1 MTALAIFLFVAA
13 AWSFYCVARP
23 RTAWRV
29 TEGWKYRDPQN
40 VEPSDTYLSLQTVG
54 AAVGGIAAV
63 AIGIA
68 LLVIPTGAERERERE
83 QERQAERDACEP
95 ARQRFRDTVRYED
108 AEVAN
113 RDDVT
118 ALASSLDVTAEIE
131 SLPSGAAIPGGE
143 PPQRDTVTVRRG
155 DDFLFLMSDVY
166 VSEC

>member
-29 TEGWKYRDPQN
+29 TEGWKYKDAQN
-40 VEPSDTYLSLQTVG
+40 VEPSDTYLSLRSV
-54 AAVGGIAAV
+54 AAAIGGIAAV

-83 QERQAERDACEP
+83 QEQQAERDACEP
-95 ARQRFRDTVRYED
+95 VRQRFRDTVRFED

-131 SLPSGAAIPGGE
+131 ARSSGAAIPGGE

>member
-1 MTALAIFLFVAA
+1 MTALAIFLFAAA

-23 RTAWRV
+23 RMAWRV

-68 LLVIPTGAERERERE
+68 LLVIPTRAERERE
-83 QERQAERDACEP
+83 QEQQAERDACEP
-95 ARQRFRDTVRYED
+95 TRQRFRDTVRYED

-118 ALASSLDVTAEIE
+118 ALASSLDVTADIE
-131 SLPSGAAIPGGE
+131 SLLSGAAIPGGE

>member
-1 MTALAIFLFVAA
+1 VTALAIFLFAAA

-83 QERQAERDACEP
+83 QEQQAERDACEP
-95 ARQRFRDTVRYED
+95 ARQRFRDMVRFED

-118 ALASSLDVTAEIE
+118 ALASSLNVTAEIE

>member
-13 AWSFYCVARP
+13 ARSFYCVARP

-40 VEPSDTYLSLQTVG
+40 VEPSDTYLSFQTVG

-95 ARQRFRDTVRYED
+95 ARQGFRDAVRYED

-131 SLPSGAAIPGGE
+131 SLPSGAAISGGE

>member
-1 MTALAIFLFVAA
+1 MTALAIFLFVVA

-29 TEGWKYRDPQN
+29 TEGWKYRDAQD
-40 VEPSDTYLSLQTVG
+40 VEPSDAYLSLQSVG
-54 AAVGGIAAV
+54 AAIGGIAAV

-83 QERQAERDACEP
+83 QEQQAEREACEP
-95 ARQRFRDTVRYED
+95 ARQRFRDTVRFED

-118 ALASSLDVTAEIE
+118 ALASSLDVTADIE
-131 SLPSGAAIPGGE
+131 SLLSGAAIPGGE

>member
-1 MTALAIFLFVAA
+1 MTALAIFLFAAA

-23 RTAWRV
+23 RMAWRV

-68 LLVIPTGAERERERE
+68 LLVIPTRAERERE
-83 QERQAERDACEP
+83 QEQQAERDACEP
-95 ARQRFRDTVRYED
+95 TRQRFRDTVRYED

-118 ALASSLDVTAEIE
+118 ALASSLDVTAELE